1 MKKKEYTKPQIDLVI
16 MSDLL
21 EGDMREGSWGV
32 DGSHKPIDE
41 AGGDEIDVL
50 GKDNGNLW
58 DGWDD

>member
-32 DGSHKPIDE
+32 NGQHGPIDE
-41 AGGDEIDVL
+41 ADGDDIEVL